1 MSLTV
6 FFAALLVM
14 IAIAIPI
21 GVVFGGISI
30 LPVLANPAF
39 PFTVDAAV
47 RSMLNGLNSF
57 PILAIPLFMLSGVIM
72 AKGGISKRLFNFFAY
87 FIGNKTAGFPCA
99 AIITCLF
106 YGAISGSGP
115 ATTAAVGAMAIPFL
129 TGMGYD
135 LVFASAIVAV
145 AGGLGVIIPPSIP
158 FIVYSSM
165 SNTSTSALFI
175 AGILPG
181 ALIALGLMVVAWVYC
196 KRHGEDKARLQEN
209 YETIRAQ
216 GFGRLLRE
224 SSWALLTPVIILGSI
239 YGGIA
244 SPTEAAGISIFYAL
258 FVSLFVYKSMTWRDL
273 LPMLREGVKT
283 YAAIIFIIATAT
295 TFGRVVSLLQVS
307 GAISEGVLSLVSGR
321 VGVLL
326 IINVILLAAGMLMDP
341 LVSIMILTP
350 ILLPLAQTV
359 GINPIHLGILMVCNL
374 AVGFVTPPMG
384 MNLFVTSN
392 MTGVP
397 AMSIAKKAAPFIAA
411 FLVCLLLINFV
422 PQISLL
428 LVGT

>member
-1 MSLTV
+1 MSLAV
-6 FFAALLVM
+6 FFVVLLAL
-14 IAIAIPI
+14 IAVAIPI

-181 ALIALGLMVVAWVYC
+181 VLIAVGLMLVAWAYC
-196 KRHGEDKARLQEN
+196 KRCGENKALLQEN

-216 GFGRLLRE
+216 GFWKLLKE

-258 FVSLFVYKSMTWRDL
+258 FVSMFIYKSMSWRDL
-273 LPMLREGVKT
+273 VPVLREGVKT

-307 GAISEGVLSLVSGR
+307 GTLSEGVLSLVSSKI
-321 VGVLL
+321 GVLL

-359 GINPIHLGILMVCNL
+359 GIDPIHLGILMVCNL

-397 AMSIAKKAAPFIAA
+397 AMRIARKAAPFILA
-411 FLVCLLLINFV
+411 FIVCLLLINFV
-422 PQISLL
+422 PQISLM

>member
-181 ALIALGLMVVAWVYC
+181 ALIALGLMVVAWAYC

-239 YGGIA
+239 YGHRLAHRG
-244 SPTEAAGISIFYAL
+244 GGHLDF
-258 FVSLFVYKSMTWRDL
+258 
-273 LPMLREGVKT
+273 LR
-283 YAAIIFIIATAT
+283 
-295 TFGRVVSLLQVS
+295 
-307 GAISEGVLSLVSGR
+307 
-321 VGVLL
+321 
-326 IINVILLAAGMLMDP
+326 
-341 LVSIMILTP
+341 
-350 ILLPLAQTV
+350 
-359 GINPIHLGILMVCNL
+359 
-374 AVGFVTPPMG
+374 AVREPVR
-384 MNLFVTSN
+384 L
-392 MTGVP
+392 
-397 AMSIAKKAAPFIAA
+397 
-411 FLVCLLLINFV
+411 
-422 PQISLL
+422 
-428 LVGT
+428 

>member
-1 MSLTV
+1 MPLPL
-6 FFAALLVM
+6 FFAALAVM
-14 IAIAIPI
+14 IVIAIPI
-21 GVVFGGISI
+21 GVVFGGVSI

-165 SNTSTSALFI
+165 SNTSTSKLFI

-181 ALIALGLMVVAWVYC
+181 VLIAVGLMAVAWAYC
-196 KRHGEDKARLQEN
+196 KKRGENKALLQEN
-209 YETIRAQ
+209 YEAIRAQ
-216 GFGRLLRE
+216 GFWKLLKE

-239 YGGIA
+239 YGGVA

-258 FVSLFVYKSMTWRDL
+258 FVSLFLYKSMTWRDL

-307 GAISEGVLSLVSGR
+307 GAISEGVLSLVSSR

-359 GINPIHLGILMVCNL
+359 GLDPIHLGILMVCNL

-397 AMSIAKKAAPFIAA
+397 AMKIAQKAVPFIAA

-422 PQISLL
+422 PQISLV